1 MANEYGNYAT
11 LNPLY
16 PSSNVTLSNGNLTAT
31 FAGSN
36 HYHFPA
42 NMLIP
47 TTGKWALKATDINS
61 AGRPSHQMIGVIEDN
76 PASLTDGHD
85 NATSVYWTDSGTVYR
100 AGSSLG
106 TQAAS
111 YTQNDVLQLLYDR
124 DAATLK
130 LYKNGALSYTV
141 TSVPTTA
148 NVFSAV
154 ANEGGV
160 ACWTVDFGQNGY
172 VATDTAYLN
181 LSTANLPTP
190 AVVNYEDEYFIE
202 AGISHSNGSTTA
214 VTLPWNPETYET
226 MVRVKRT
233 SGTDAWYVFDTIR
246 GDTKYL
252 EWNNNAAEDTST
264 LSNGGFTANTFTMS
278 SSFGTGTYMI
288 EAFKAGLVS
297 ATASD
302 TNGSINTT
310 ATSVNTVSKFAIV
323 TYTGENDA
331 GNTVGHGLGVKP
343 DFTAFKSRTG
353 TGWWQSY
360 HSALGATKVLNPNDA
375 AAASTVIFPW
385 NNTEPSPTLVTI
397 GAGAGYANN
406 DGETYVAYLWANSG
420 PYKFGSYT
428 GNGGNG
434 NAGPFINVGG
444 HPQSLFAKKTTSS
457 TIGWIHHAGAYNNP
471 VNVNETDWYCAMNT
485 TGAIGESTGTSG
497 GVGGDFVSTGWKH
510 RGGFTDMNASG
521 VEIVY
526 GAFGIQPLTDG
537 GVNQGR
543 GDGVERPYNKGYGGT
558 ITEVDGFAIHSFTS
572 SGTFTPVS
580 AMDVEYLVIG
590 GGGAGGH
597 EIGGGGGA
605 GGYRTAT
612 GFGVTA
618 QDYAITV
625 GAGGTIVTSNDAT
638 GVSGGNSVF
647 STITAAG
654 GGGGGGNNVRGATGG
669 SGGGGGD
676 PSGGSGTNAGNTPST
691 SPSQG
696 NNGGAAVNGA
706 DYHGSGGG
714 GGASAVGLDGTTGT
728 GGGNGGNGTSSS
740 ITGTAVTRGGG
751 GGGGSFGGAHGT
763 GGSGGGG
770 AAGST
775 GTAGS
780 ANTGGG
786 GGGGSGT
793 GGSNAGAGGSGIVII
808 KYAIG

>member
-1 MANEYGNYAT
+1 
-11 LNPLY
+11 
-16 PSSNVTLSNGNLTAT
+16 
-31 FAGSN
+31 
-36 HYHFPA
+36 
-42 NMLIP
+42 
-47 TTGKWALKATDINS
+47 
-61 AGRPSHQMIGVIEDN
+61 
-76 PASLTDGHD
+76 
-85 NATSVYWTDSGTVYR
+85 
-100 AGSSLG
+100 
-106 TQAAS
+106 
-111 YTQNDVLQLLYDR
+111 
-124 DAATLK
+124 
-130 LYKNGALSYTV
+130 
-141 TSVPTTA
+141 
-148 NVFSAV
+148 
-154 ANEGGV
+154 
-160 ACWTVDFGQNGY
+160 
-172 VATDTAYLN
+172 
-181 LSTANLPTP
+181 
-190 AVVNYEDEYFIE
+190 
-202 AGISHSNGSTTA
+202 
-214 VTLPWNPETYET
+214 
-226 MVRVKRT
+226 
-233 SGTDAWYVFDTIR
+233 
-246 GDTKYL
+246 
-252 EWNNNAAEDTST
+252 
-264 LSNGGFTANTFTMS
+264 
-278 SSFGTGTYMI
+278 MI